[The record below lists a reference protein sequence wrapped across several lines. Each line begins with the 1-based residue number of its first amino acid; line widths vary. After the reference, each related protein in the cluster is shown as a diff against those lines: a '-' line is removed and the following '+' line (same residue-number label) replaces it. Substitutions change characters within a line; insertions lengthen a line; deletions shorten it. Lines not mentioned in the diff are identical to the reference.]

1 MKKTCEENQGMYFKI
16 DTYQNVV
23 ASAATS
29 CTLKPRRRTHSQLE
43 FFSSKPI
50 KNQNFYNQKQSVP
63 NTKAYGYVENEF
75 SPTKHAM
82 LLLVYQTEKQ
92 NQLKA
97 RKHKTFSYQRTE
109 HNNIFLF
116 SEPCFLS
123 TYFTNLNMMLQP
135 WLLKFLFYTE
145 IYF

>member
-63 NTKAYGYVENEF
+63 NTKAYGYVKNEF
-75 SPTKHAM
+75 SPTKHAIRFT
-82 LLLVYQTEKQ
+82 VSIPNWKAKPIEGKEAQ
-92 NQLKA
+92 NFQLSENIGKA
-97 RKHKTFSYQRTE
+97 
-109 HNNIFLF
+109 
-116 SEPCFLS
+116 
-123 TYFTNLNMMLQP
+123 
-135 WLLKFLFYTE
+135 
-145 IYF
+145 